1 MFTGL
6 EGVKQYYSESV
17 SEDKV
22 ADKVEEKVW
31 QIKLEDRRFR
41 ASVHRLRRVHVFSD
55 GP

>member
-22 ADKVEEKVW
+22 ADKVEEKVADKARGSSI
-31 QIKLEDRRFR
+31 QGFCSSAEDGSRF
-41 ASVHRLRRVHVFSD
+41 F
-55 GP
+55 G